1 MARVSSIFCRLIER
15 VMSWILQ
22 ATRFRKARFLLGR
35 LQRDPLTLRNQ
46 WTVWFGLRFVLRQ
59 RVAKLLLLLQ
69 YLVLELELIQ
79 LPSNGQDLGASRLE
93 WPLVTALEWTRR
105 ELKLPIALKRAEMSS
120 SSSGPPMLLKC
131 SNCAV
136 RWRN

>member
-1 MARVSSIFCRLIER
+1 
-15 VMSWILQ
+15 MSWILQ

-69 YLVLELELIQ
+69 YLVLELELIK
-79 LPSNGQDLGASRLE
+79 LPSNGQDLGASRLK

-105 ELKLPIALKRAEMSS
+105 ELELPIALKRAEMSS